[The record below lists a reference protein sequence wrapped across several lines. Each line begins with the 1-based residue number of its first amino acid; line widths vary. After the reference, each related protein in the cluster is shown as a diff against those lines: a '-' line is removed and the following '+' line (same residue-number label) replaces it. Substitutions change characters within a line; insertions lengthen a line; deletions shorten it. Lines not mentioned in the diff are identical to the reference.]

1 MLFYPYNNS
10 NELLIVHCY
19 NYLPTCKLAGQL
31 MEFTQQNANQNS
43 IVSVDDSVIMLS
55 HTKLKTPCYISS
67 NYSEEVSTL
76 SLDLISK
83 ESIFPLI
90 AKKPVDLLI
99 IGTGKSTKFLPP
111 KLQTELSEIGLNIE
125 CMNNVSA
132 CSSFN
137 LLLTDARSVGL
148 LIL

>member
-19 NYLPTCKLAGQL
+19 NVLPACKKDSQL

-43 IVSVDDSVIMLS
+43 VVSVDDSMIMLTN
-55 HTKLKTPCYISS
+55 TKLKIPCYISA
-67 NYSEEVSTL
+67 NHSEEILTL
-76 SLDLISK
+76 SLNLISK
-83 ESIFPLI
+83 ETIFPLM
-90 AKKPVDLLI
+90 AKKSVDLLI
-99 IGTGKSTKFLPP
+99 IGTGNSTKFLSP

-125 CMNNVSA
+125 CMKNVSA

-137 LLLTDARSVGL
+137 LLLADARSVGL

>member
-1 MLFYPYNNS
+1 
-10 NELLIVHCY
+10 
-19 NYLPTCKLAGQL
+19 

-43 IVSVDDSVIMLS
+43 VVSSDDSAIML
-55 HTKLKTPCYISS
+55 TNNKLKTPCYISA
-67 NYSEEVSTL
+67 NHAEEISTL

-99 IGTGKSTKFLPP
+99 IGTGKSTKLLPP

-125 CMNNVSA
+125 CMNNISA

-137 LLLTDARSVGL
+137 LLLADARSVGL

>member
-1 MLFYPYNNS
+1 
-10 NELLIVHCY
+10 
-19 NYLPTCKLAGQL
+19 

-99 IGTGKSTKFLPP
+99 IGTGKSTKLLPP